1 MEKVL
6 NFTKE
11 QKSLIWQRFV
21 APANGTEVEAKQFIE
36 VCESFGL
43 NPLLG
48 DIIFQKYETKL
59 GPRVNFITTRDGLLR
74 VASNNPDYVGPP
86 IANVVREGDDFE
98 FIPSEGT
105 VKHKFGK
112 KRGNILGAY
121 AILHHKRFRP
131 VAVFVDFDEYYKAN
145 AASQNG
151 KSPIW
156 DNMPSAMIQKV
167 AEVFVLRRQFP
178 LGGLQTAE
186 ELGLG
191 IDNVGEV
198 INEPA
203 SGLKTDEDSQQKNAQ
218 PKDDTKQKEKMK
230 VQSPVT
236 PATDEEIK
244 ESETPSKKNPVSKHF
259 TLKNYETGVSPSG
272 VPYAKMQVID
282 HQNQKPI
289 LVLAK
294 DEEAVKL
301 SKSIPSDE
309 PFAMEYDEVN
319 GFNFLKTVN
328 GISAS
333 ELGASAS

>member
-21 APANGTEVEAKQFIE
+21 APANGTEAEAKQFIE
-36 VCESFGL
+36 VCEYFGL

-121 AILHHKRFRP
+121 AIMHHRRFRP
-131 VAVFVDFDEYYKAN
+131 VAVFVDFDEYYRAN

-151 KSPIW
+151 KSPVW
-156 DNMPSAMIQKV
+156 DAMPSAMIQKV

-186 ELGLG
+186 ELG
-191 IDNVGEV
+191 IDNVGENV
-198 INEPA
+198 APNNFKTGPHENSQPNKEEDLKQTETEKVKE
-203 SGLKTDEDSQQKNAQ
+203 SPDKKTDTS
-218 PKDDTKQKEKMK
+218 TKKKTE
-230 VQSPVT
+230 V
-236 PATDEEIK
+236 K
-244 ESETPSKKNPVSKHF
+244 ESGTPTTKHF

-272 VPYAKMQVID
+272 VPFAKIQVVD
-282 HQNQKPI
+282 HKNQKTF

-294 DEEAVKL
+294 GEESVKL

-319 GFNFLKTVN
+319 GFYFLQSVN
-328 GISAS
+328 GRSVT

>member
-21 APANGTEVEAKQFIE
+21 APANGTEAEAKQFIE
-36 VCESFGL
+36 VCECFGL

-48 DIIFQKYETKL
+48 DIVFQKYETKL

-121 AILHHKRFRP
+121 AIMHHRRFRP
-131 VAVFVDFDEYYKAN
+131 VAVFVDFDEYFRAN

-151 KSPIW
+151 KSPVW
-156 DNMPSAMIQKV
+156 DAMPSAMIQKV

-186 ELGLG
+186 ELG
-191 IDNVGEV
+191 IDNVGEGV
-198 INEPA
+198 RELAPDF
-203 SGLKTDEDSQQKNAQ
+203 KTHEDSQQKNSQEDA
-218 PKDDTKQKEKMK
+218 KQKVE
-230 VQSPVT
+230 VQKSPVKELDT
-236 PATDEEIK
+236 TADKEEVK
-244 ESETPSKKNPVSKHF
+244 ESDTPTKKQSISKHF

-272 VPYAKMQVID
+272 IPFAKIQVVD
-282 HQNQKPI
+282 HKNQKTF

-294 DEEAVKL
+294 GEDSVKL

-319 GFNFLKTVN
+319 GFYFLQSVN
-328 GISAS
+328 GRSVT